1 MNKTIIKCPHYGE
14 TISVISNGFI
24 DEVFPIFAEVD
35 TEKDVQLAL
44 TLGVVL
50 ADKPTNEGR

>member
-1 MNKTIIKCPHYGE
+1 MNKTIIKCPHCGE
-14 TISVISNGFI
+14 TIAVISNGFI